1 MPLTLHTLMHS
12 VALFELLLVL
22 SCGRPWAV
30 MGYGT
35 DLVSAYTEH
44 VWKVPGGGEP
54 GNSEHS
60 GASLDWCRGEGGS
73 MWEAAL
79 GRVPWS
85 KPGAGRVR
93 QGPAGWRQVFE
104 GADLG
109 KKLDGLH
116 VESSSQRG

>member
-1 MPLTLHTLMHS
+1 MHS
-12 VALFELLLVL
+12 VALFELLLML

-60 GASLDWCRGEGGS
+60 GASLDWCRGKGGQHLGS
-73 MWEAAL
+73 RTRKGSLEQARCWQGPTGS
-79 GRVPWS
+79 GRVE
-85 KPGAGRVR
+85 AG
-93 QGPAGWRQVFE
+93 
-104 GADLG
+104 L
-109 KKLDGLH
+109 
-116 VESSSQRG
+116 